1 MGTRYT
7 QNNFYITDDEALDS
21 RQGPFNSV
29 SEALDFIEHR
39 YKGLSVYVLN
49 SGSVVEYWFKNGIAN
64 EDLVV
69 KSSSGISHGIASG
82 TSSGT
87 DNYTVSIPNV
97 AEYNDGDSYLIRF
110 TNGNTTSSTLN
121 INSLGAKTLYRNN
134 DGVLIG
140 GDIVDGAEML
150 CVYNSTTNG
159 FQVIGT
165 APNTL
170 LAYVTNAD
178 SVTLT
183 KGMPV
188 YAFGGQGDRLTVKRA
203 KNTGDSTSAQTIG
216 LVLSASIGVNQK
228 GLIMMRGLLDG
239 LNILPT
245 STWADGD
252 PVYLGATDGSITKI
266 KPYAPN
272 HLVYLGFVTSA
283 SNGSAGRLYVAVQN
297 GYELQELHN
306 VQAQSPS
313 GNDTLYFNSGD
324 SQWKTASIPT
334 ILGYTPVTNART
346 LTINGTTLDLSA
358 NRSWSVGD
366 LLSSGSYSNPT
377 WLTSLG
383 WSKISGTPTTLS
395 GYGISS
401 TDTLF
406 DTKYYSATN
415 PSGYT
420 SNVGT
425 VTSVAA
431 LTIGTSGTDLS
442 STIAT
447 ETTTPVITLNVPT
460 ASATNRGVLSS
471 TDWST
476 FNGKQDTLT
485 NPVTGTGTN
494 NEIAAFNSTGSTITS
509 LSTSTYP
516 SLTELSYGKG
526 VTSPIQT
533 QFGLTTV
540 AYTAPVASIT
550 SGGSAA
556 ETTIQTLTVPAG
568 VFKSGDQILLTIW
581 GSRTTGASSGVNSTL
596 TTRITNISGATVIA
610 TVTGNRHHN
619 YTITGRCLSDTSI
632 IWWQNSP
639 TTAAAITTVPSLASS
654 GFTLNFSV
662 TRDLNTSEFT
672 LYNAIC
678 RKYN

>member
-1 MGTRYT
+1 MGIRYT
-7 QNNFYITDDEALDS
+7 QNNFYITDDEALDA

-39 YKGLSVYVLN
+39 YQGLSVYIT
-49 SGSVVEYWFKNGIAN
+49 SGTSVVEYWFRDGVANG
-64 EDLVV
+64 DLII
-69 KSSSGISHGIASG
+69 KSSGSTSSGIPQGTASG
-82 TSSGT
+82 TDT
-87 DNYTVSIPNV
+87 YTVSLSGVIS
-97 AEYNDGDSYLIRF
+97 YNDGDAYLVRF
-110 TNGNTTSSTLN
+110 TNGNTTGCTLN

-134 DGVLIG
+134 DGALIG
-140 GDIVDGAEML
+140 GDIVSGAEML
-150 CVYNSTTNG
+150 CVYNLPLDG

-170 LAYVTNAD
+170 LAYVTNVD

-203 KNTGDSTSAQTIG
+203 NNSGDSTSAQTIG

-266 KPYAPN
+266 KPHAPN
-272 HLVYLGFVTSA
+272 HLVYLGFVTNA

-313 GNDTLYFNSGD
+313 GNDTLYYNSGD

-346 LTINGTTLDLSA
+346 LTINGTTSDLSA
-358 NRSWSVGD
+358 NRSWSVG
-366 LLSSGSYSNPT
+366 
-377 WLTSLG
+377 
-383 WSKISGTPTTLS
+383 
-395 GYGISS
+395 
-401 TDTLF
+401 
-406 DTKYYSATN
+406 
-415 PSGYT
+415 
-420 SNVGT
+420 T
-425 VTSVAA
+425 VTSVSA

-460 ASATNRGVLSS
+460 ASASNRGVLSS

-476 FNGKQDTLT
+476 FNGKQNALT

-516 SLTELSYGKG
+516 SLTELSYVKG
-526 VTSPIQT
+526 VTSAIQT
-533 QFGLTTV
+533 QLNALPRVIYTNYTAESVTSTSTSNALSTFALTV
-540 AYTAPVASIT
+540 ADADWPLGGIVKIMFAMDRTAGTGQSYLGIQINSSTSRWVGAGGTSLVGELNFIKEAASTIRVHYGPSNT
-550 SGGSAA
+550 SNGPYQAQNSTSVTA
-556 ETTIQTLTVPAG
+556 T
-568 VFKSGDQILLTIW
+568 
-581 GSRTTGASSGVNSTL
+581 ASSGNYVFSFLCYVQSGTSSTVAFRYMKAL
-596 TTRITNISGATVIA
+596 MI
-610 TVTGNRHHN
+610 
-619 YTITGRCLSDTSI
+619 
-632 IWWQNSP
+632 P
-639 TTAAAITTVPSLASS
+639 
-654 GFTLNFSV
+654 
-662 TRDLNTSEFT
+662 
-672 LYNAIC
+672 
-678 RKYN
+678 